1 MRKLFT
7 VAAQGKEPLSADDQ
21 LEVLNIV
28 EKNVNA
34 IAETEPEKLTKLK
47 IQIEL
52 ASFEIVITRF
62 EEMIARKVKESK
74 WQTFLNE
81 NPFILTL
88 AFGYPIIKV
97 QNQAWVGGRKLSG
110 GGEKIADFAV
120 RNSMTNNIAII
131 DIKTPQE
138 QLLNRK
144 PFRDGVYTPSS
155 ALSGSVNQMLDQK
168 YQFER
173 NVAQIKENSRI
184 QNIESYSVHCCLI
197 IGAMPLSNDE
207 IKSFEHFRQNSKN
220 VEIVTFDELLE
231 KLKELRNFMISEHS

>member
-1 MRKLFT
+1 M
-7 VAAQGKEPLSADDQ
+7 
-21 LEVLNIV
+21 EVLNIV
-28 EKNVNA
+28 EKNVSA

-47 IQIEL
+47 SQIEL

-62 EEMIARKVKESK
+62 EEMIARKVKENK

-110 GGEKIADFAV
+110 SGEKIADFAV
-120 RNSMTNNIAII
+120 KNSMTNNIAII

-138 QLLNRK
+138 QLLNKK

-184 QNIESYSVHCCLI
+184 HNIESYSVHCCLI
-197 IGAMPLSNDE
+197 IGTMLLSNDE

-231 KLKELRNFMISEHS
+231 KLKELRNFMISERS